1 MTTKIR
7 MYHCGFGD
15 CYRLTDKNAKH
26 LYVDFG
32 IHRHCPNIDG
42 WKQKQYA
49 FIIDDMPSHADFLL
63 THYHYDYYAGLNY
76 MIEHRKYRFQNVY
89 IPDIWKI
96 SNRLQVVHLFL
107 YKDLLSKTVLH
118 NGRSFIS
125 FLILIC
131 HCYGNIFF
139 IKRNE
144 QIQNDYIALWP
155 SEDFVNKAANKLH
168 KRLSINELPFYAQL
182 DNIANQLCAL
192 MSEIGEEPNEFV
204 DMETQIAESKS
215 ISRLQ
220 TIGIFKQLEQQLTEL
235 AKDIKVNK
243 AHQIKLGEF
252 AHTINIIFHNKDLS
266 EQNILFTGDADNSN
280 NMWDMI
286 IHNEDCKIPFH
297 PYYDVIKL
305 PHHGTKSH
313 YYDFTNIVNDNSIFL
328 IPNGYIRRW
337 PIARQYAMD
346 ANEKAIKVICAHH
359 NACMSS
365 HPTCQCK
372 KHRCIYPQRYTDIK
386 K

>member
-32 IHRHCPNIDG
+32 IHRLCPNLDE
-42 WKQKQYA
+42 WKQKQYD
-49 FIIDDMPSHADFLL
+49 FIINDMPPQADFIL
-63 THYHYDYYAGLNY
+63 THYHYDHYAGLIY
-76 MIEHRKYRFQNVY
+76 MMKHRKYRFQNIY
-89 IPDIWKI
+89 IPDVWRIGDSVK
-96 SNRLQVVHLFL
+96 VVQLLL
-107 YKDLLSKTVLH
+107 YKDLLSKTVL
-118 NGRSFIS
+118 NNNLSLLR
-125 FLILIC
+125 FLISIC
-131 HCYGNIFF
+131 HCHGKIFF
-139 IKRNE
+139 IQRNHR
-144 QIQNDYIALWP
+144 IQNDYIDLWP
-155 SEDFVNKAANKLH
+155 SEDMVNKEASKLY
-168 KRLSINELPFYAQL
+168 KKLNIEGLPFAAKL
-182 DNIANQLCAL
+182 TNIASHLCAL
-192 MSEIGEEPNEFV
+192 MREIGALEEYHEV
-204 DMETQIAESKS
+204 DQYAINSESVK
-215 ISRLQ
+215 RLQ
-220 TIGIFKQLEQQLTEL
+220 MIAGFEEIEEQLLEL
-235 AKDIKVNK
+235 SKDINIDKT
-243 AHQIKLGEF
+243 HRLKLAEF
-252 AHTINIIFHNKDLS
+252 SHRINIIFHNKDLS